1 MSACSSVEPISINE
15 YTNQSAKLISEEYIS
30 SEQQTSYNRSTES
43 QFDIKILLEKN
54 LVGKKIL
61 QTYKEQ
67 QNIFYGLLYLILLW
81 IVFKF
86 WKSPIQN
93 WKETTYMYI
102 HTNIWTFIFYNF
114 YSQNFKI
121 WTENGSEYFQYFKLF
136 FASTAKVIGSRKK
149 KIFISV
155 NTISQNSS
163 TFESKK

>member
-67 QNIFYGLLYLILLW
+67 QNIFYGLLYLILL
-81 IVFKF
+81 
-86 WKSPIQN
+86 
-93 WKETTYMYI
+93 
-102 HTNIWTFIFYNF
+102 
-114 YSQNFKI
+114 
-121 WTENGSEYFQYFKLF
+121 
-136 FASTAKVIGSRKK
+136 
-149 KIFISV
+149 
-155 NTISQNSS
+155 
-163 TFESKK
+163 